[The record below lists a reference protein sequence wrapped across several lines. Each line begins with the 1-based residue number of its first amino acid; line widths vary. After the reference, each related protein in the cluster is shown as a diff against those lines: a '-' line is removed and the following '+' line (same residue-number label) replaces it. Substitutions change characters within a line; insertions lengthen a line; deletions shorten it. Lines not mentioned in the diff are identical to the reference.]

1 MKKVLLRTFLLTLFA
16 VLINGM
22 RYFSMANNF
31 NQEIVLIIGILS
43 LAAAVPI
50 LLGYFLANVSL
61 RSSNPIIVVAK
72 VVLFILNGLLII
84 GTTLL
89 TVYISFEETDV
100 LISFPYLVAGYY
112 TYYETIKLVRQPP
125 NPEAQGLS
133 DDDVLDEFFIDS
145 E

>member
-1 MKKVLLRTFLLTLFA
+1 
-16 VLINGM
+16 
-22 RYFSMANNF
+22 MANNF

-50 LLGYFLANVSL
+50 LLGYFLANVAL